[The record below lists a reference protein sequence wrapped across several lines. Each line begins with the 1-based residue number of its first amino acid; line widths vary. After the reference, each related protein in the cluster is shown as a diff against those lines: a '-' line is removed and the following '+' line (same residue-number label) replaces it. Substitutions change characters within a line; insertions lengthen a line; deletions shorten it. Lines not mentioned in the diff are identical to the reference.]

1 MTIEEIIAHSD
12 DAFPSDIHDKAEQL
26 LMVGGAVA
34 LWRLAFISGYQ
45 KGVAAEREACAKV
58 ADDLAAKRIAFEK
71 SRGFSANTARPVAN
85 RYWCEEIAEAI
96 RNRTATDKG
105 E

>member
-1 MTIEEIIAHSD
+1 MTLDEIIARSD
-12 DAFPSDIHDKAEQL
+12 EALPSDIRDKAEQL

-58 ADDLAAKRIAFEK
+58 ADD
-71 SRGFSANTARPVAN
+71 FSEVTARIDGGLAKSTAAAGMRN
-85 RYWCEEIAEAI
+85 IAEAI